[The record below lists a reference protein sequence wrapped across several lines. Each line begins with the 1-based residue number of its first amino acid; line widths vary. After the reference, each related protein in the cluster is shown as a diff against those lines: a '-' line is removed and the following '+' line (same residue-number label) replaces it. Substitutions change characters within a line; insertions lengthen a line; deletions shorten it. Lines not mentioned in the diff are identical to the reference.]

1 MVGRSGISTGA
12 RWTPPKVRGPDHRVF
27 RHAAARHRGEARQE
41 RHHCERRRPPRP
53 LASQRW
59 GARPEPRRSP
69 CPPPQRR
76 PPGNCRRPRPALGAD
91 LAADGGR
98 RHALRPTPQR
108 QCDRRRQEQAPPE
121 HPAGDDEHDRPANQ
135 AAEAPSRDLTHL
147 GDLTRAR
154 RPQNDAAAKAVPVD
168 DKLAAHVA
176 GRDAAR
182 HAVIGPECVH
192 RRYVALPELDGNGR
206 VNDTRSASSL

>member
-12 RWTPPKVRGPDHRVF
+12 RWTPPKVRGPEHRVV
-27 RHAAARHRGEARQE
+27 RNAAGRLRGKARQE
-41 RHHCERRRPPRP
+41 RHDRQRRRPPRP

-76 PPGNCRRPRPALGAD
+76 PPGRCRRPRPPLGAD

-98 RHALRPTPQR
+98 RQSFRPSPQR
-108 QCDRRRQEQAPPE
+108 QGDRSGEELASAE
-121 HPAGDDEHDRPANQ
+121 HPARDDEHDRPAEH
-135 AAEAPSRDLTHL
+135 APVAPSLDLTHL
-147 GDLTRAR
+147 GYLARAR

-168 DKLAAHVA
+168 DKPAISAA
-176 GRDAAR
+176 GGDAAR
-182 HAVIGPECVH
+182 HAPVRPERVH
-192 RRYVALPELDGNGR
+192 
-206 VNDTRSASSL
+206 